1 MINSKIQIR
10 KEAIGRLISA
20 NYFIIPP
27 YQRPYTW
34 GETQVR
40 RLLADILLA
49 FKEQRRCFLG
59 AIVVADEGRD
69 RPTVIDG
76 GQRIIT
82 ISLLIAAIRSYFL
95 RIGDEDRAIEIERS
109 YLSSRRDL
117 KTMKQVPH
125 NILSQDNDVFFE
137 EIIADAG
144 VAMFSST
151 SGQLLRLAAAT
162 ATEHIESLAATSPQ
176 ATDILIDYL
185 EFIRDRAE
193 VIWITDSDQTD
204 ALTLVEKLAAQG
216 LAFGYANP
224 LRSYLFGTAG
234 ARTIE
239 VQQIWEEIDL
249 LLKLIENSSVAKN
262 VIKSHWLAHYGYST
276 EKSLLADIKT
286 KLITEQ
292 DIIDFCTLLLED
304 VHYAVMLLN
313 SDEVTWSSL
322 SSAAQG
328 AIRALNTIDLE
339 AMQPLLLAVAGR
351 HTRQRE
357 KMLKRIV
364 SWSVRL
370 IVTGK
375 ARDEQVSQKISEA
388 AIAFSKRKIH
398 TLKKLDALVAGII
411 PNKKEFQASF
421 GNLRIEETP
430 LVRYYLTELEVYA
443 RRQMTK
449 GEMGYASEL
458 MPHSSTD
465 HVNIEH
471 VLPEKAESA
480 DWAQFTVQE
489 KRYYL
494 WRLGNMALLL
504 TPKNSEIGNAGFS
517 IKKLAY
523 ASSDF
528 KLTRDITTYMD
539 WTPATIKARQNIMA
553 KIAPKVWRVN

>member
-10 KEAIGRLISA
+10 KESIGRLISA

-49 FKEQRRCFLG
+49 FKEQRHCFLS

-95 RIGDEDRAIEIERS
+95 RIGDEGRATEIERS

-125 NILSQDNDVFFE
+125 TILSQDNDVFFE
-137 EIIADAG
+137 EIIANAG

-204 ALTLVEKLAAQG
+204 ALTLVEKLATQG

-224 LRSYLFGTAG
+224 LRSYLFSVAG
-234 ARTIE
+234 VRTIE

-249 LLKLIENSSVAKN
+249 LLTLIENSSVAKN
-262 VIKSHWLAHYGYST
+262 MIRSHWLAHYGYST
-276 EKSLLADIKT
+276 EKNLLADIKT

-292 DIIDFCTLLLED
+292 NAIDFCASLAED
-304 VHYAVMLLN
+304 ARYAVMLLN
-313 SDEVTWSSL
+313 PDDVTWKSL
-322 SSAAQG
+322 SSAVQG
-328 AIRALNTIDLE
+328 AIKALNTIDFG

-351 HTRQRE
+351 RTHQRE
-357 KMLKRIV
+357 KILKRIV

-370 IVTGK
+370 IVTGN
-375 ARDEQVSQKISEA
+375 ARDEQVAQKISEA

-398 TLKKLDALVAGII
+398 TLKELNALIEGII
-411 PNKKEFQASF
+411 PNNKEFRASF
-421 GNLRIEETP
+421 GSLRIEETP
-430 LVRYYLTELEVYA
+430 LIRYYLTELEVYA
-443 RRQMTK
+443 RRQMAK

-471 VLPEKAESA
+471 VLPENAEGA
-480 DWAQFTVQE
+480 DWVQFTTQE

-517 IKKLAY
+517 IKKQTY
-523 ASSDF
+523 ALSDF
-528 KLTRDITTYMD
+528 KLTQDLATYAD
-539 WTPATIKARQNIMA
+539 WTPSAIEARQNTMA